1 MKPNSPDRAST
12 KPSLARIA
20 LVFSLPL
27 IAGGCAASQTA
38 QLDPRA
44 PLPVAAAAFGRSV
57 AVPEPRQSEDAR
69 GYAARVLGA
78 LGKADGRLRNDRAFY
93 ADVQRD
99 FGGGR

>member
-1 MKPNSPDRAST
+1 M
-12 KPSLARIA
+12 
-20 LVFSLPL
+20 
-27 IAGGCAASQTA
+27 
-38 QLDPRA
+38 
-44 PLPVAAAAFGRSV
+44 

-93 ADVQRD
+93 IDVQRD